1 MKTKLNL
8 LCLCVIISLAL
19 SASMAI
25 TTLYQMV
32 SVGFSAGWEAAQ
44 KGTTAHIPNYTMIL
58 TMPTDLL
65 AKTGTVTNTM
75 NGTEASIKPIIS
87 MVEIPKVA
95 ETSGLTHL
103 GSILSFLQL
112 IGFVFAAVQFFK
124 LIRNINRG
132 NIFEWKNV
140 KYLRKLGWGLVTIF
154 ITYFGSLLITNHE
167 AAKVISLNGCE
178 LSMSVAFTDP
188 TLILG
193 FASLLIAEVFAVGL
207 RMKEEQE
214 LTI

>member
-8 LCLCVIISLAL
+8 FCLCVIISLAL

-32 SVGFSAGWEAAQ
+32 SVGFSAGWEAA
-44 KGTTAHIPNYTMIL
+44 KNGTTAHIPSYTMIL

-65 AKTGTVTNTM
+65 VETGTVTNTK

-87 MVEIPKVA
+87 MVEIPKTE
-95 ETSGLTHL
+95 ETSGLSLL
-103 GSILSFLQL
+103 GAFLSLLQVV
-112 IGFVFAAVQFFK
+112 GFVFAAVQFFK

-154 ITYFGSLLITNHE
+154 IAYFSSLFITNYE
-167 AAKVISLNGCE
+167 AAEVISLKGCE
-178 LSMSVAFTDP
+178 LSMSVAFSDP

-193 FASLLIAEVFAVGL
+193 FAALLIAEVFAVGL